1 MKKSKH
7 CRVHRVRTTSGLV
20 VGFYRKREGEGE
32 RGMEGGE
39 GESEKRREKRG
50 GRANGSGEGA

>member
-1 MKKSKH
+1 MKKLVH
-7 CRVHRVRTTSGLV
+7 CWVHGVRTTFGLA

-32 RGMEGGE
+32 RGMEGG
-39 GESEKRREKRG
+39 GGSEKRWEKRG